1 MGFLS
6 RIFWLTEYSW
16 ISVPLLVHMVVV
28 AGSPTGKEGQASIH
42 QHFSSLTTDIVTL
55 PKRSY
60 VAEPRLKGREKL
72 STF

>member
-1 MGFLS
+1 
-6 RIFWLTEYSW
+6 
-16 ISVPLLVHMVVV
+16 MVVV
-28 AGSPTGKEGQASIH
+28 AGSLTAKKRAASIH

-60 VAEPRLKGREKL
+60 VAEPRIKGREKL